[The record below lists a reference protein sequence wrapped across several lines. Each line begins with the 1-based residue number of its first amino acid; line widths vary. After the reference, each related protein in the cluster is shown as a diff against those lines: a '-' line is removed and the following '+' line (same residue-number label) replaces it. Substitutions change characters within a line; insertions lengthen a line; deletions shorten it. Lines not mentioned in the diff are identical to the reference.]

1 MSRIPT
7 PTDPIDV
14 RRLVAALS
22 ELTRAETVTRLP
34 AATSSCAG
42 TGVREVSLDLIPAWQ
57 PEMHE
62 AELAMNES
70 VQRDLDQRASV
81 ALHREVDIPKWRRLT
96 RRQMAL
102 AVERVLNTESSD
114 LPIGRTVELTNPLG
128 RSLEYVRTPQGW
140 ERLRALPELQNVG

>member
-1 MSRIPT
+1 MSRVPT
-7 PTDPIDV
+7 PADPIDLQ
-14 RRLVAALS
+14 RLMTALS

-34 AATSSCAG
+34 VIAPACGGSRP
-42 TGVREVSLDLIPAWQ
+42 REVSLDLIPAWK
-57 PEMHE
+57 PELHE
-62 AELAMNES
+62 AELANNES
-70 VQRDLDQRASV
+70 VQRDLDRRASV

-140 ERLRALPELQNVG
+140 ERLRALPELQTVA